1 VVEKTVVALLNDDLR
16 GEHAAIVHYLT
27 HAWTVA
33 ALYGPAIEA
42 IARDEMRHMKWLGHS
57 IVALGGVPDLTVP
70 ELPSATVPLEDA
82 LRADIEAEQEAIR
95 QYDDHRGRIA
105 DARVKSLLT
114 RIMVDER
121 DHLRQFEAFYA
132 ESGQSAGEDPTKSP
146 RPEAVQRFEQLVA
159 IEYREIL
166 RYLFQS
172 FITTH
177 PAIVGL
183 TAEDHAIEEM
193 RHLDWVASALVQSG
207 GTIDWSRPATDRE
220 SAVYESLQ
228 ARLEADPTWAAVFR
242 RIQERER
249 LQTGAAEGP
258 QWTLGSL
265 RREDTRWTS

>member
-1 VVEKTVVALLNDDLR
+1 MVKNTVVALLNEDFR

-70 ELPSATVPLEDA
+70 ELPAAVPLQDA

-95 QYDDHRGRIA
+95 QYEDHRARIA
-105 DARVKSLLT
+105 DPGVKSLLT
-114 RIMVDER
+114 RIMVDEQ

-132 ESGQSAGEDPTKSP
+132 VSAPSAGEDPTESP
-146 RPEAVQRFEQLVA
+146 RPEAVQRLEQLVA

-172 FITTH
+172 FITSH
-177 PAIVGL
+177 AAIVGL
-183 TAEDHAIEEM
+183 TAEDHAVEEM
-193 RHLDWVASALVQSG
+193 RHLDWVASALVQTG
-207 GTIDWSRPATDRE
+207 GTIDWSRPVTDGE
-220 SAVYESLQ
+220 STVYESLQ
-228 ARLEADPTWAAVFR
+228 ARLDGDPTWAGVFR
-242 RIQERER
+242 RIHERER
-249 LQTGAAEGP
+249 LQTEAADGP
-258 QWTLGSL
+258 RWTVGSL
-265 RREDTRWTS
+265 FGEGTEWTS